1 MELKIKQLREK
12 AGLSQKALADNAKVS
27 QGKVSEYES
36 GKSVLRLDSARR
48 IADALGVSINDLM
61 EEASA

>member
-12 AGLSQKALADNAKVS
+12 AGLSQKALADKAKVS

-36 GKSVLRLDSARR
+36 GKSVPRLDSARR

>member
-12 AGLSQKALADNAKVS
+12 AGLSQKALADKAKVS